1 MEFVIVTG
9 LAGAGKSR
17 ALHALEDIDYY
28 CVDNIPP
35 KLIPTFYDLC
45 MQSKNDLPQVAVVT
59 DSRGGK
65 TFQELPDQL
74 DRMKAEN
81 KKFKILFLDCD
92 DEILLRRYKETRRK
106 HPLSDMDNDSL
117 DQCVRLDRELLTPLR
132 ARTDYLL
139 DTSHVSPVELKEQVT
154 SLFLGGEQSS
164 LVVQFLSFGFK
175 YGTPNEADLL
185 FDVRCLPNPY
195 YIDELRKQTGL
206 QKPVRD
212 YVMAC
217 PDTQTLLSKLDDLI
231 SFLLPL
237 YEKEG
242 KRRLVVAIG
251 CTGGKHRS
259 VAIAEYF
266 FGRFMDKTRRTKV
279 THRDISK

>member
-17 ALHALEDIDYY
+17 ALHALEDIDFY

-35 KLIPTFYDLC
+35 TLIPIFYDLC
-45 MQSKNDLPQVAVVT
+45 MQSKNELPKVAVVT

-65 TFQELPDQL
+65 TFKELPEQL
-74 DRMKAEN
+74 DWMKADN
-81 KKFKILFLDCD
+81 KKFQILFLDCD
-92 DEILLRRYKETRRK
+92 DDVLLRRYKETRRK
-106 HPLSDMDNDSL
+106 HPLADMENDSL
-117 DQCVRLDRELLTPLR
+117 DQCVRTDRELLMPLR
-132 ARTDYLL
+132 ARADYLV
-139 DTSHVSPVELKEQVT
+139 DTSHVSPMELKEQIT
-154 SLFLGGEQSS
+154 GLFQEEGKSS

-175 YGTPNEADLL
+175 YGSPGEADLM

-212 YVMAC
+212 YVLSFS
-217 PDTQTLLSKLDDLI
+217 DTHTLIEKLEDLLC
-231 SFLLPL
+231 FLLPL

-242 KRRLVVAIG
+242 KRRLMVAIG

-259 VAIAEYF
+259 VTLAEHLYKTF
-266 FGRFMDKTRRTKV
+266 SDNTRRTMV
-279 THRDISK
+279 THRDVRK